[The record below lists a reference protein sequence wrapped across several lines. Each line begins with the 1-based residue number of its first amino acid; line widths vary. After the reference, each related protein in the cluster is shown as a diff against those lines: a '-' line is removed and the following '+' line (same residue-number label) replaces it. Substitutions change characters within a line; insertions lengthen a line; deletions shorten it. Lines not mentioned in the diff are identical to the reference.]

1 MILPTKHS
9 HPDQTALFAS
19 SIILK
24 HLLSQ
29 RIMPFE
35 DIKKIVYEQIVGGEF
50 VLMPALSIL
59 YLLGTIKY
67 HIKTDTIEY
76 LTT

>member
-19 SIILK
+19 TIILK

-35 DIKKIVYEQIVGGEF
+35 DIKKIIYEQIVGGEF

-76 LTT
+76 LAT